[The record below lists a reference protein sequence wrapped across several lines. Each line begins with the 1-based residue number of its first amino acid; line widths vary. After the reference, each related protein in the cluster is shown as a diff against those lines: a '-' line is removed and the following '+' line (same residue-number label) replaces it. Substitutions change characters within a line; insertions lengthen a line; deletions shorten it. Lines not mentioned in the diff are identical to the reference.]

1 MIQAEKI
8 TYEQKKNKNPFD
20 FSDGSP
26 LPAPVSTGTVLS
38 KSQLALKNKNGV
50 NPGKAKKFLNHRTA
64 NK

>member
-1 MIQAEKI
+1 MSDRKR
-8 TYEQKKNKNPFD
+8 KNPYQ

-50 NPGKAKKFLNHRTA
+50 NPGKAKKFLNHRTS

>member
-1 MIQAEKI
+1 MSDRKR
-8 TYEQKKNKNPFD
+8 KNPYQ